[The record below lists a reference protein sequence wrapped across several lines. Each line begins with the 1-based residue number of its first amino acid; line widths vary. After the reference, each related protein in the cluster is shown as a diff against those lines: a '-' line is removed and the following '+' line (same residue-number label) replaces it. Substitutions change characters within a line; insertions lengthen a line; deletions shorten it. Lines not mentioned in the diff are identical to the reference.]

1 MAGADEGCDN
11 ADAVRGSPA
20 LPSAREVYAVPVLGK
35 LRNLFVLVAVASAV
49 AFAARKLGIIGADHG
64 EPIEYAPGPSSPSGD
79 DGEDESADE

>member
-1 MAGADEGCDN
+1 M
-11 ADAVRGSPA
+11 
-20 LPSAREVYAVPVLGK
+20 
-35 LRNLFVLVAVASAV
+35 LVAVAGAV